1 MPNIDTPLENISTS
15 TPEVPKK
22 PRREINTKF
31 PPYVPDPGGRRW
43 AEALKLAGLGVN
55 TLSEYNKLLIS
66 KSANPKEV
74 YRIMMLA
81 PMNVPEALMRLKL
94 MGEENFLAAGF
105 NLTFV
110 NSELGEG
117 WTSKWS

>member
-1 MPNIDTPLENISTS
+1 MPNTDTPLENINAPA
-15 TPEVPKK
+15 PEVPQK

-31 PPYVPDPGGRRW
+31 PPFVPDPGGRRW
-43 AEALKLAGLGVN
+43 AEALKLSGLGVT
-55 TLSEYNKLLIS
+55 TLMEYDQLLAS
-66 KSANPKEV
+66 KAADLKEV
-74 YRIMMLA
+74 ARIMMLA
-81 PMNVPEALMRLKL
+81 PMDVPEALMRLKV
-94 MGEENFLAAGF
+94 MGEEEFLNAGF